1 MAIARNEQNDGS
13 SAAPLHSEHDIIEGE
28 AS

>member
-1 MAIARNEQNDGS
+1 MAIARNEQHDGS
-13 SAAPLHSEHDIIEGE
+13 SAAPLYSEHDIIEGE

>member
-1 MAIARNEQNDGS
+1 MAIARNEQHDGS